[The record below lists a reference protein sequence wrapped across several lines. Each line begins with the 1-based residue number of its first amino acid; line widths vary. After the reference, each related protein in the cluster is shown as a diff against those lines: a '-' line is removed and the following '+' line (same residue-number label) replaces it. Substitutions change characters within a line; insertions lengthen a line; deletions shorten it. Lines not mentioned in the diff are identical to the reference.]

1 MKVNSLESSTYGK
14 GMQKSSAVWSKIL
27 RQAVGKGYV
36 DIIFTE
42 NRFKGC
48 PRIYRKY
55 TLSNNGHQF
64 LQNPAEVFV
73 KNPCDVVASNK
84 SQRSESKCRGKQYMP
99 LIRSA
104 LASKNNWLK
113 MSSEDDYVYPGYGH
127 SPEKFVFCEDVSKF
141 HNKSE
146 TVDIFIKDCELSSSQ
161 SHTSPQIIEI
171 DGLKTE
177 LVVRRSVCAGVKV
190 CGASDCN
197 YTVSTA
203 QRINRCKSH
212 SNSHGLQKS
221 EQCPVNIVNIWPKK
235 PDDRRRWIG
244 ILSLDETVPR
254 HNHGKPSPR
263 KLPSSLVTDLKQAV
277 SLDPSKKAKDLQKGT
292 DK

>member
-1 MKVNSLESSTYGK
+1 MVKQYN
-14 GMQKSSAVWSKIL
+14 KSSAVWGKIL
-27 RQAVGKGYV
+27 RRAVVKGYV

-55 TLSNNGHQF
+55 TVSNKGHQF

-73 KNPCDVVASNK
+73 NNSCDVVASNK

-104 LASKNNWLK
+104 LASKYNWLK

-141 HNKSE
+141 HNKSD
-146 TVDIFIKDCELSSSQ
+146 TIDIFIKDCELSSSQ

-177 LVVRRSVCAGVKV
+177 LVVRRSVCAELKF
-190 CGASDCN
+190 AEHLIAITLFRQPSE
-197 YTVSTA
+197 YTVVSNIATHTVFTSLNSVQST
-203 QRINRCKSH
+203 
-212 SNSHGLQKS
+212 L
-221 EQCPVNIVNIWPKK
+221 
-235 PDDRRRWIG
+235 
-244 ILSLDETVPR
+244 
-254 HNHGKPSPR
+254 
-263 KLPSSLVTDLKQAV
+263 
-277 SLDPSKKAKDLQKGT
+277 
-292 DK
+292 

>member
-1 MKVNSLESSTYGK
+1 
-14 GMQKSSAVWSKIL
+14 
-27 RQAVGKGYV
+27 
-36 DIIFTE
+36 
-42 NRFKGC
+42 
-48 PRIYRKY
+48 
-55 TLSNNGHQF
+55 
-64 LQNPAEVFV
+64 
-73 KNPCDVVASNK
+73 
-84 SQRSESKCRGKQYMP
+84 MP
-99 LIRSA
+99 IIRSA
-104 LASKNNWLK
+104 LASKNNWVK
-113 MSSEDDYVYPGYGH
+113 MSSEDDYVYHGYGN
-127 SPEKFVFCEDVSKF
+127 SPEKFLFCEGVSKF
-141 HNKSE
+141 RNKSD
-146 TVDIFIKDCELSSSQ
+146 TIDIFTNDCELSSSK

-177 LVVRRSVCAGVKV
+177 VIVRRSVWAGVKV

-235 PDDRRRWIG
+235 PDDRRRWMG
-244 ILSLDETVPR
+244 TLSLDEPVPR

-263 KLPSSLVTDLKQAV
+263 KLPSSLVNDLKSAV
-277 SLDPSKKAKDLQKGT
+277 LLDPSKKAKELQKGT